1 MTAAIFGLLG
11 VIVGGVLNAL
21 VAAWQ
26 QRRLQQSDRRAAARL
41 VRSELVYFLAAGETV
56 AEGRADQLPK
66 LRSATTELWQSNR
79 SVLAQTLGRK
89 EWARVARAYA
99 YVEQLLSLMVFE
111 LDGRLEGW
119 RVNEATRVAI
129 PMVDQIEKAV
139 ESLRDDTSDT
149 EPTIDADSQDRP
161 DRYDEGVSP
170 SDQVA

>member
-1 MTAAIFGLLG
+1 
-11 VIVGGVLNAL
+11 
-21 VAAWQ
+21 
-26 QRRLQQSDRRAAARL
+26 
-41 VRSELVYFLAAGETV
+41 
-56 AEGRADQLPK
+56 
-66 LRSATTELWQSNR
+66 
-79 SVLAQTLGRK
+79 
-89 EWARVARAYA
+89 
-99 YVEQLLSLMVFE
+99 MVFE